1 MNFTLE
7 KINSLLIIFFP
18 ILIISGPLLPELSL
32 IFIIFSFLIITNNE
46 EKTISKEVLQR
57 IQNLCETD

>member
-1 MNFTLE
+1 MNFILE

-32 IFIIFSFLIITNNE
+32 IFIIFSFLMITNNE
-46 EKTISKEVLQR
+46 EKKNILKIFFLKYS
-57 IQNLCETD
+57 